1 MNNRDIRARVKQRLV
16 LVLPADSKMLA
27 WCFTENFDNLTAAGG
42 VADPVTDN
50 LDAIPYEY
58 LCARLMR
65 HELPFSIRGVSSSR
79 PTSRAADLGKLRRY
93 GTLNVWCAGPGPA
106 TSNSVCLGSC
116 HLPCPRGLDRR
127 TSGF

>member
-16 LVLPADSKMLA
+16 LVLPTDSKMLV
-27 WCFTENFDNLTAAGG
+27 WCFTENLDDLSAAGG

-65 HELPFSIRGVSSSR
+65 HELPFSIRGVSSL
-79 PTSRAADLGKLRRY
+79 TGHERATILE
-93 GTLNVWCAGPGPA
+93 T
-106 TSNSVCLGSC
+106 
-116 HLPCPRGLDRR
+116 
-127 TSGF
+127 

>member
-27 WCFTENFDNLTAAGG
+27 WFLTENFDNVTAAGG

-65 HELPFSIRGVSSSR
+65 HELPFSIRGVSSSLATSER
-79 PTSRAADLGKLRRY
+79 PGSELRRSDHVERAAC
-93 GTLNVWCAGPGPA
+93 GTWPC
-106 TSNSVCLGSC
+106 NS
-116 HLPCPRGLDRR
+116 
-127 TSGF
+127 